1 MITTLIVISICL
13 LVLGYISRSI
23 RDELVK
29 QQELQ
34 IHMLQG
40 ALENQANQA
49 RIYKNNLD
57 NATASLKEHS
67 EMLGKLKKHC
77 NLSCF
82 MNAKKAG
89 E

>member
-1 MITTLIVISICL
+1 
-13 LVLGYISRSI
+13 
-23 RDELVK
+23 
-29 QQELQ
+29 
-34 IHMLQG
+34 MLQG